1 MANKRRRRMS
11 TVCSLSDFQR
21 TRDFKS
27 ATSLLGVAVSFVL
40 CQSVKIIPDIYEL
53 RNCDYLKVSF
63 NQITY
68 KLKQNKNG
76 GNIKYLI
83 TFHTFIQFQSLRC
96 NSTFTIEA
104 LVAVS
109 NLLLAI
115 NASATIFIYYRK
127 RKKVKDILIIWITKC
142 CGCYRRDVGIEMVI
156 VAQDV

>member
-1 MANKRRRRMS
+1 MVTANKRRRRMS
-11 TVCSLSDFQR
+11 TICSLSDFQR

-53 RNCDYLKVSF
+53 RNCDYLK
-63 NQITY
+63 
-68 KLKQNKNG
+68 
-76 GNIKYLI
+76 
-83 TFHTFIQFQSLRC
+83 SLRC

-127 RKKVKDILIIWITKC
+127 RKKIKDILIIWITKC
-142 CGCYRRDVGIEMVI
+142 CGCYRRNVGIEMVI
-156 VAQDV
+156 VEENV